1 MGSAKPHCFNMATSD
16 PNQWLGL
23 LRWSLQYQD
32 GTAPVNK
39 DEVQEMPPEDRKWLE
54 EAMSELVVDEAKRLS
69 EIVDQLESTRKE
81 GTQEGTPVEELFE
94 ELIDIVEQIDMALNL
109 HKAGKLALIIDM
121 LRDPDPVSRA
131 HAAAVIATCTQNNPK
146 VQMAAIA
153 GGALEYVTHLYVKD
167 PEVNVRVKAFWAMSC
182 LIRNYSPGEAK
193 FVEGD
198 GIYVV
203 CRGIRDPDVRA
214 RTKAVYLLMYLLTR
228 DPAIRSDDVVN
239 VYGVKVQ
246 ETGLCTDLVSMVGDE
261 SVDIAEGVLQ
271 VLLRL
276 TDVASPRD
284 ALLAADLKE
293 KLVERSEQIEALAGE
308 PREDA
313 QSELDLLQVLS
324 EKLQLK

>member
-54 EAMSELVVDEAKRLS
+54 EAMSELVVDEAKRLA
-69 EIVDQLESTRKE
+69 EIVDQLEST
-81 GTQEGTPVEELFE
+81 
-94 ELIDIVEQIDMALNL
+94 

-121 LRDPDPVSRA
+121 LRDPDPVFRA

-153 GGALEYVTHLYVKD
+153 GGALVYVTHLYVKD

-203 CRGIRDPDVRA
+203 CRGIRDPDMRA

-228 DPAIRSDDVVN
+228 DPAIRSDDVVI

-276 TDVASPRD
+276 
-284 ALLAADLKE
+284 
-293 KLVERSEQIEALAGE
+293 
-308 PREDA
+308 
-313 QSELDLLQVLS
+313 
-324 EKLQLK
+324 